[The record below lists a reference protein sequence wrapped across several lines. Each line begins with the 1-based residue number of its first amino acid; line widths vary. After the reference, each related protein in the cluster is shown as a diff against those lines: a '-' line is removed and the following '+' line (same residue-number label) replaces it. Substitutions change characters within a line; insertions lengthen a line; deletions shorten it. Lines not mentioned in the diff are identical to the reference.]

1 MSNDKNLLQQMSGAL
16 TSRGTRLGTNATIMT
31 IAFLGIL
38 VLINIILMRNHQ
50 RWDLTQTGEF
60 SLSQKTEQIIENLDQ
75 EVRVIGFFAPNDPTR
90 GKDATSKMKEYT
102 SRSDM
107 ISYEVVDPDAN
118 PMIARQYGITSY
130 GMMVIESG
138 DRQQRI
144 INSDEQSITGAILK
158 VTQEHPTTVYFL
170 TGHEERSIE
179 DTQVSG
185 YARVRNALV
194 EDNYEVEP
202 INLVISETIPLERSV
217 LVVADPL
224 ERLQKRERR
233 AIGSY
238 VAGGGRL
245 LLMSNPVSPEP
256 LEEIMEAVGL
266 EWNDDVIVDRGSS
279 ELGNPVAPAITEYPP
294 SAITNDMSGM
304 ATIFPDVRTITEVDT
319 PPDGVSITPF
329 LSSSEESQAVTDIT
343 EDGRIEPSDD
353 DRQGPLT
360 FGYTI
365 EGVVTPTLR
374 LSGEPTGES
383 SRIVVI
389 GDVDFA
395 SNRYVGTPPLANGA
409 LFMNAISWLGE
420 QEELI
425 SLPEKEQIDRTIF
438 LSGGQSNFVFFS
450 SVFGVPLVVIVIGLV
465 VWWRRR

>member
-179 DTQVSG
+179 DTQ
-185 YARVRNALV
+185 
-194 EDNYEVEP
+194 
-202 INLVISETIPLERSV
+202 SV
-217 LVVADPL
+217 
-224 ERLQKRERR
+224 
-233 AIGSY
+233 G
-238 VAGGGRL
+238 
-245 LLMSNPVSPEP
+245 MPVCA
-256 LEEIMEAVGL
+256 MR
-266 EWNDDVIVDRGSS
+266 W
-279 ELGNPVAPAITEYPP
+279 
-294 SAITNDMSGM
+294 
-304 ATIFPDVRTITEVDT
+304 
-319 PPDGVSITPF
+319 
-329 LSSSEESQAVTDIT
+329 
-343 EDGRIEPSDD
+343 
-353 DRQGPLT
+353 
-360 FGYTI
+360 
-365 EGVVTPTLR
+365 
-374 LSGEPTGES
+374 
-383 SRIVVI
+383 
-389 GDVDFA
+389 
-395 SNRYVGTPPLANGA
+395 
-409 LFMNAISWLGE
+409 
-420 QEELI
+420 
-425 SLPEKEQIDRTIF
+425 
-438 LSGGQSNFVFFS
+438 
-450 SVFGVPLVVIVIGLV
+450 
-465 VWWRRR
+465 